1 MCGFVNTKKNL
12 EKDRTWC
19 YNGNNDHKKEK
30 IMKIIVVGAG
40 IGGTYFAS
48 LMSKQGHDVTIIEK
62 EKCVEDLRY
71 DQCDDVD
78 IKVFQEHG
86 IPVPEGSYP
95 KRNWTFAAGENT
107 TMNLIQRY
115 ENIDYTIDR
124 KRLNDILFSL
134 IGDTK
139 VMFGCEVTKAIT
151 NEKNRVIG
159 VVVSTPNGQ
168 KNMLADLII
177 DASGVNSSVRTSL
190 EKTCGFPKIDKESMF
205 YAFRGFFRFSEFD
218 AKPTRTN
225 MVYMKQLGQ
234 KGISWCVYDEK
245 ERVADILVG
254 RVGGLSKEQLNACI
268 DDLRRRN
275 PYVGKEIVRAGHVA
289 IIPVRRPLSKLVHD
303 GYVLLGDS
311 ACMTIPMIGSGIAT
325 SIISAKILFDLLNKN
340 ASTDISNLWN
350 YQVEVMRKF
359 GAEHAGVE
367 IVKNWMLEKT
377 VDEVEW
383 AFYSGILENSDM
395 QDISVGRLPNITLK
409 GYLKKAWAGMDRPK
423 LLFGMAG
430 ILGKAKQIKKF
441 ALAIPTVYDEV
452 KAKKWGEKYD
462 KFYLY

>member
-1 MCGFVNTKKNL
+1 
-12 EKDRTWC
+12 
-19 YNGNNDHKKEK
+19 
-30 IMKIIVVGAG
+30 MKIIVVGAG

-78 IKVFQEHG
+78 IKVFHEHG
-86 IPVPEGSYP
+86 IPVPEGAYP

-107 TMNLIQRY
+107 TMNLIQKY

-124 KRLNDILFSL
+124 KRLNNILFSL

-268 DDLRRRN
+268 EDLRRRN

-395 QDISVGRLPNITLK
+395 VC
-409 GYLKKAWAGMDRPK
+409 
-423 LLFGMAG
+423 
-430 ILGKAKQIKKF
+430 
-441 ALAIPTVYDEV
+441 
-452 KAKKWGEKYD
+452 
-462 KFYLY
+462 